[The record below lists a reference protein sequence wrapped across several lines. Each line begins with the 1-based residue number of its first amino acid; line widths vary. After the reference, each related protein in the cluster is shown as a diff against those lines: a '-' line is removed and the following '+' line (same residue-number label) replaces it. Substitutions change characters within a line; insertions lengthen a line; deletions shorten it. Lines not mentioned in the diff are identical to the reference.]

1 MIWEN
6 KLKNHKKSQLC
17 SHEDK
22 TLKIGYGLL
31 IWAERDYKLEQVMG
45 FQITTDQDSKPRQV
59 KGLHGVKGLQSGAT
73 IKKGSK
79 WVTNQC
85 THLYDHTS
93 QKAMKVRI

>member
-31 IWAERDYKLEQVMG
+31 IWAERDYKFEQVMG
-45 FQITTDQDSKPRQV
+45 FQITTD
-59 KGLHGVKGLQSGAT
+59 
-73 IKKGSK
+73 
-79 WVTNQC
+79 
-85 THLYDHTS
+85 
-93 QKAMKVRI
+93 